1 MFSCLFIFL
10 DLLFDIAVVFGLAIS
25 GGFLV
30 LTVLLLLIL
39 IQEFDQ
45 RLQLKPRRLRV
56 KLEKVKCD

>member
-10 DLLFDIAVVFGLAIS
+10 DLLFDTAVVFGLAIS

>member
-10 DLLFDIAVVFGLAIS
+10 DLLFNIAVVFGLAIS